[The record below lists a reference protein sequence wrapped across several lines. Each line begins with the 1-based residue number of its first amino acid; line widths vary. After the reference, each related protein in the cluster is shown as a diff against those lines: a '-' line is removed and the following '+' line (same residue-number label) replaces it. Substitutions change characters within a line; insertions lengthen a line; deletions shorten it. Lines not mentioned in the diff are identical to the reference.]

1 MYIYIRRDVAG
12 TCWATWGGG
21 KYPPFVRPLP
31 PPLPTHIAST
41 GNGHKPNPFSTAWPH
56 SPLHGPILHCTA
68 PICTARPHSTLHG
81 PILTYTALTPTPPPS
96 HSHLPAFSLPP
107 LCLLTPTF
115 PPSHS
120 HPSAFSLPPSRLLT
134 RSRLDAHTSGN
145 LKKADYF
152 PPRGLRGIVS
162 FERRVPAT
170 FRHIYI
176 YMLLHS
182 LAYTV
187 SAYMHP

>member
-1 MYIYIRRDVAG
+1 MAG
-12 TCWATWGGG
+12 CRWHLLGHVGGEISAICSTIA
-21 KYPPFVRPLP
+21 L
-31 PPLPTHIAST
+31 PLPTHIAST
-41 GNGHKPNPFSTAWPH
+41 GNGHKPTPFSTARPH
-56 SPLHGPILHCTA
+56 SPLHGPILHYTA

-134 RSRLDAHTSGN
+134 RSRLDAHLWKLEKGR
-145 LKKADYF
+145 LF
-152 PPRGLRGIVS
+152 PPTWFKGYS
-162 FERRVPAT
+162 EF
-170 FRHIYI
+170 
-176 YMLLHS
+176 
-182 LAYTV
+182 
-187 SAYMHP
+187 